1 MIELRSTDDGVLLPL
16 HVQPGA
22 RRTAVVGEHDGRLK
36 VAVNQP
42 ADRGRANRAVVELL
56 AAELGL
62 PRGRVTI
69 RTGQGNPRKMA
80 HLAGMEPD
88 RVRQWLARVSPA

>member
-1 MIELRSTDDGVLLPL
+1 MIELRTADDGVLLPL

-22 RRTAVVGEHDGRLK
+22 RRTAIVGEHGGRLK

-42 ADRGRANRAVVELL
+42 ADRGRANLAVVALL
-56 AAELGL
+56 AAELDL

-69 RTGQGNPRKMA
+69 RSGQGNPRKTL
-80 HLAGMEPD
+80 HLAGIEPA
-88 RVRQWLARVSPA
+88 RVREWLARVGNP